1 MPVGERRQAQ
11 TESCLVPP
19 YSVCVL
25 YLLAE
30 EKGGEPGVMLK
41 PSEIARKPR
50 RAWVYLYLKLQ
61 CNGGSGCP
69 KGVGDEARLV
79 WQRG

>member
-1 MPVGERRQAQ
+1 MPVGERRRAH

-30 EKGGEPGVMLK
+30 EKGGDLGGHAEAIGN
-41 PSEIARKPR
+41 SRKPKESLGLS
-50 RAWVYLYLKLQ
+50 VSEGPL
-61 CNGGSGCP
+61 
-69 KGVGDEARLV
+69 
-79 WQRG
+79 